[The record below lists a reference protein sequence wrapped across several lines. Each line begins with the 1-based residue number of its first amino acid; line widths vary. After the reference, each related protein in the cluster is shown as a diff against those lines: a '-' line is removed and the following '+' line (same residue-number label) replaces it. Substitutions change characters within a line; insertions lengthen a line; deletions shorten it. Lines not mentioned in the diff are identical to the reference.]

1 VKSQKF
7 FYFELKTSGMSGYKT
22 LKAFMKAKE
31 VASLIF
37 EFSKKFPVEERYSLT
52 DQIRRSSRSVCACIA
67 ESYRKRKYPAH
78 FVSKL
83 TDSDMENAETE
94 VWLDFANEYNY
105 IDQETYR
112 KIYSLNEEVAKLLQY
127 MINHPEK
134 FM

>member
-1 VKSQKF
+1 
-7 FYFELKTSGMSGYKT
+7 MPGYKT
-22 LKAFMKAKE
+22 LKAFQKAKE
-31 VASLIF
+31 VANLIYDA
-37 EFSKKFPVEERYSLT
+37 SKNFPIEERYSLT

-78 FVSKL
+78 FISKL

-94 VWLDFANEYNY
+94 VWLDFANDYNY
-105 IDQETYR
+105 LHEETYR

-127 MINHPEK
+127 MINNPEK

>member
-1 VKSQKF
+1 M
-7 FYFELKTSGMSGYKT
+7 KTPHMSGYKT
-22 LKAFMKAKE
+22 LKAFEKAKE
-31 VASLIF
+31 VTNLIF
-37 EFSKKFPVEERYSLT
+37 YASKDFPTEEKYSLT

-83 TDSDMENAETE
+83 TDADMENAETE

-112 KIYSLNEEVAKLLQY
+112 KIYSLNEEAAKLLQY
-127 MINHPEK
+127 MINHPDK

>member
-1 VKSQKF
+1 M
-7 FYFELKTSGMSGYKT
+7 KTPRMPGYKT
-22 LKAFMKAKE
+22 LKAFQKAKE
-31 VASLIF
+31 VANLIYDA
-37 EFSKKFPVEERYSLT
+37 SKNFPTEERYSLT
-52 DQIRRSSRSVCACIA
+52 DQIRRSSRSVCACVA

-94 VWLDFANEYNY
+94 VWLDFANDYNY

-127 MINHPEK
+127 MINNPDK
-134 FM
+134 FI